1 MYITKGMPMSSSMIL
16 SESLIESGRD
26 IPLKELL
33 YAKRVLDNYMTVAKD
48 TSPLEL
54 LTEMKAA
61 AKQVEY
67 FTTDNNPCEAR
78 NVISSMI
85 DEIDSAE
92 TFAAFKTLAGKPSQA
107 LNELIEDRA
116 QLIRYERELLLASGY
131 DASRI

>member
-33 YAKRVLDNYMTVAKD
+33 YAKRVLDNYMAVAKD

-54 LTEMKAA
+54 LTEMKVA

>member
-1 MYITKGMPMSSSMIL
+1 MYIAKGMPMSSSMIL

-33 YAKRVLDNYMTVAKD
+33 YAKRVLDNYMAVAKD

>member
-1 MYITKGMPMSSSMIL
+1 MSSSMIL

-33 YAKRVLDNYMTVAKD
+33 YAKRVLDNYMAVAKES
-48 TSPLEL
+48 SPLEL
-54 LTEMKAA
+54 LTEMKLA

-67 FTTDNNPCEAR
+67 FTTTSNPCEAR
-78 NVISSMI
+78 NVISQMLDKI
-85 DEIDSAE
+85 DTAE
-92 TFAAFKTLAGKPSQA
+92 SFAAFRALAGKPCQA

-116 QLIRYERELLLASGY
+116 PLIKHERELLLASGY

>member
-1 MYITKGMPMSSSMIL
+1 MSSSMIL

-33 YAKRVLDNYMTVAKD
+33 YAKRVLDNYMAVAKD

-67 FTTDNNPCEAR
+67 FTTNNNPCEAR

-92 TFAAFKTLAGKPSQA
+92 TFAALKTLAGKPSQA

>member
-1 MYITKGMPMSSSMIL
+1 MSSSMIL

-33 YAKRVLDNYMTVAKD
+33 YAKRVLDNYMAVAKD

-92 TFAAFKTLAGKPSQA
+92 TFVAFKTLAGKPSQA

>member
-1 MYITKGMPMSSSMIL
+1 MSSSMIL

-33 YAKRVLDNYMTVAKD
+33 YAKRVLDNYMAVAKES
-48 TSPLEL
+48 SPLEL
-54 LTEMKAA
+54 LIEMKSA

-67 FTTDNNPCEAR
+67 FTTTSNPCAAR
-78 NVISSMI
+78 NVISQMI
-85 DEIDSAE
+85 EKIDTAE
-92 TFAAFKTLAGKPSQA
+92 SFESFKALAGKPSLA

-116 QLIRYERELLLASGY
+116 QLIKHEQELLLASGY

>member
-1 MYITKGMPMSSSMIL
+1 MSSSMIL

-33 YAKRVLDNYMTVAKD
+33 HAKRVLDNYMAVAKD

>member
-33 YAKRVLDNYMTVAKD
+33 YAKRVLDNYMAVAKD

>member
-1 MYITKGMPMSSSMIL
+1 MSSSMIL
-16 SESLIESGRD
+16 NESLIVSGRD

-33 YAKRVLDNYMTVAKD
+33 YAKRVLDNYMAVAKES
-48 TSPLEL
+48 SPLEL
-54 LTEMKAA
+54 LTEMKSA

-92 TFAAFKTLAGKPSQA
+92 TFGAFKALAGKPSQA

-116 QLIRYERELLLASGY
+116 KLIKHERELLLASGY
-131 DASRI
+131 ESCN

>member
-33 YAKRVLDNYMTVAKD
+33 YAKRVLDNYMAVAKD

-92 TFAAFKTLAGKPSQA
+92 TFTAFKTLAGKPSQA

>member
-33 YAKRVLDNYMTVAKD
+33 YAKRVLDNYMAVAKD

-131 DASRI
+131 DASRV

>member
-16 SESLIESGRD
+16 SKSLIESGRD

-33 YAKRVLDNYMTVAKD
+33 YAKRVLDNYMAVAKD

>member
-33 YAKRVLDNYMTVAKD
+33 YAKRVLDNYMAVAKD

-85 DEIDSAE
+85 DEIDSAD

>member
-33 YAKRVLDNYMTVAKD
+33 YAKRVLDNYMAVAKD

-131 DASRI
+131 DAS

>member
-1 MYITKGMPMSSSMIL
+1 MSSSMIL

-33 YAKRVLDNYMTVAKD
+33 YAKRVLDNYMAVAKES
-48 TSPLEL
+48 SPLEL
-54 LTEMKAA
+54 LTEMKSA

-67 FTTDNNPCEAR
+67 FTTTSNPCEAR
-78 NVISSMI
+78 NVISQMI
-85 DEIDSAE
+85 DKIDTAE
-92 TFAAFKTLAGKPSQA
+92 SFASFKALAAKPSQA

-116 QLIRYERELLLASGY
+116 QLIKHERELLLASGY

>member
-33 YAKRVLDNYMTVAKD
+33 YAKRVLDNYMAVAKD

-92 TFAAFKTLAGKPSQA
+92 TFTAFKTLAGKPSQA

-116 QLIRYERELLLASGY
+116 QLIRYERELLLASG
-131 DASRI
+131 

>member
-1 MYITKGMPMSSSMIL
+1 MSSSMIL

-33 YAKRVLDNYMTVAKD
+33 YAKRVLDNYMAVAKES
-48 TSPLEL
+48 SPLEL
-54 LTEMKAA
+54 LTEMKSA

-67 FTTDNNPCEAR
+67 FTTTSNPCEAR
-78 NVISSMI
+78 NVISQMI
-85 DEIDSAE
+85 DKIDTAE
-92 TFAAFKTLAGKPSQA
+92 SFESFKALAGEPSLA

-116 QLIRYERELLLASGY
+116 QLIKHERELLLASGY